1 MDEERLEQV
10 LAFFKALA
18 DANRLRMVGLLA
30 ERERS
35 VEELAALLALKPPA
49 VSHHLGKLKELALVR
64 MRAEGT
70 SHVYALDLER
80 LQALNRAVL
89 QADGVAALADAVEG
103 SAWERKVLRD
113 FFDGERLK
121 SIPVNQNKRL
131 VVLRW
136 LAEQFPPDSR
146 LAERDVN
153 ERIRRWHPD
162 FATLRRL
169 LVDYR
174 LLARTPVGVYWRP
187 AAPATVDETA
197 NTGQA
202 TARPL

>member
-1 MDEERLEQV
+1 MHIEEEGAMDDERLEQV

-18 DANRLRMVGLLA
+18 DANRLRIVGLLA

-49 VSHHLGKLKELALVR
+49 VSHHLSKLKEQALVR

-70 SHVYALDLER
+70 THVYALDTER
-80 LQALNRAVL
+80 LHALNRAVL
-89 QADGVAALADAVEG
+89 QQDQVAALADSVEG
-103 SAWERKVLRD
+103 TTWERKVLRD

-121 SIPVNQNKRL
+121 SIPASQNKRL

-136 LAEQFPPDSR
+136 LAEQFPLDLR
-146 LAERDVN
+146 LSERDVN
-153 ERIRRWHPD
+153 ERLQRHHPD

-169 LVDYR
+169 LVDQR
-174 LLARTPVGVYWRP
+174 LLARTPEGVYWRP
-187 AAPATVDETA
+187 AAPVAA
-197 NTGQA
+197 G
-202 TARPL
+202 